1 MRSDNNSNLIVKKTN
16 HVIIQALLFF
26 SSMLAVGGFVKLEL
40 SIALPALLCSYYLYH
55 VLSIMEIPNDV

>member
-1 MRSDNNSNLIVKKTN
+1 MRSNNKSNLIVRKTN

-26 SSMLAVGGFVKLEL
+26 SSLLAIGGLVKLEL

-55 VLSIMEIPNDV
+55 VISIMEIPNEI